1 MENQIV
7 LSMANVLT
15 ILGGFGLLFGW
26 FYKLL
31 SKKFDGIDRRFNESD
46 KRIDKKFDAV
56 DKKFEGVDKKFDKI
70 DGDIKDLKSQLNI
83 FEKNTEHRLT
93 VLEMEAK
100 STNQR
105 LTDFQGQVNQRLS
118 TIEGYL
124 VPKKVFHFE
133 EPDSEDEP
141 LKEN

>member
-7 LSMANVLT
+7 LSMTNVLT
-15 ILGGFGLLFGW
+15 IIGGFGLIFAW
-26 FYKLL
+26 FYKL
-31 SKKFDGIDRRFNESD
+31 I
-46 KRIDKKFDAV
+46 V
-56 DKKFEGVDKKFDKI
+56 KKFDKI
-70 DGDIKDLKSQLNI
+70 ETDVKDVKSQLTA

-105 LTDFQGQVNQRLS
+105 LS

-124 VPKKVFHFE
+124 VPNKVFRIEETHDE
-133 EPDSEDEP
+133 EP
-141 LKEN
+141 KEN

>member
-7 LSMANVLT
+7 ISMGSVLT
-15 ILGGFGLLFGW
+15 IIGGFGLIFGW
-26 FYKLL
+26 FYRLL
-31 SKKFDGIDRRFNESD
+31 SKKFDG
-46 KRIDKKFDAV
+46 IDKKFDAV
-56 DKKFEGVDKKFDKI
+56 DKKFEKL
-70 DGDIKDLKSQLNI
+70 DGDIKDVKSQLNA

-133 EPDSEDEP
+133 ERHEEDSP
-141 LKEN
+141 KEN

>member
-1 MENQIV
+1 VENQIV
-7 LSMANVLT
+7 ISMGSVLT
-15 ILGGFGLLFGW
+15 IIGGFGLIFGW
-26 FYKLL
+26 FYRLL
-31 SKKFDGIDRRFNESD
+31 S
-46 KRIDKKFDAV
+46 KKFDAV
-56 DKKFEGVDKKFDKI
+56 DKKFEKL
-70 DGDIKDLKSQLNI
+70 DGDIKDVKSQLNA

-133 EPDSEDEP
+133 ERHEEESP
-141 LKEN
+141 KEN